1 MLKNWSTGVTRILLA
16 FVLLLQFSSTT
27 DAITDTRDIKDIG
40 IKERLG
46 DYVPSNL
53 TFYDEDG
60 RRVELREFFQ
70 GKKPVVLTLNYYE
83 CPTLCSYVL
92 NGVLNGVNKLDSLT
106 LGKDF
111 SIVTVSFNPADTPE
125 LAKTKSQIYHKSLQ
139 NGQSH
144 EGEWHFLTGDK
155 ENIRNLI
162 QAVGFK
168 VKKDGKEFAHPSAI
182 VVLTPRLQI
191 SRYLYGV
198 QFEPKD
204 LRLALIEASD
214 GKIGSSEL
222 LNKVML
228 FCYQFDPVGRKYAF
242 QAMNVMKAGGV
253 LTLLSVAGI
262 MVYFWRRE
270 KESK

>member
-1 MLKNWSTGVTRILLA
+1 MLKNRSTEVVIILLA
-16 FVLLLQFSSTT
+16 LVLLLQFSSITY
-27 DAITDTRDIKDIG
+27 AITDARDIKDIG

-53 TFYDEDG
+53 TFYDEAG
-60 RRVELREFFQ
+60 KRVELGEFFRDE
-70 GKKPVVLTLNYYE
+70 KPVILTLNYYK

-92 NGVLNGVNKLDSLT
+92 NGVLNGVNELNSLT

-111 SIVTVSFNPADTPE
+111 RIVTVSFNPTDTSE
-125 LAKTKSQIYHKSLQ
+125 LAKAKSRVYQKSLE
-139 NGQSH
+139 NSQSDKQD
-144 EGEWHFLTGDK
+144 WHFLTGNQ
-155 ENIRNLI
+155 ENINKIL

-168 VKKDGKEFAHPSAI
+168 IKKDGEEFAHPSAI
-182 VVLTPRLQI
+182 VVLTPQAQI

-204 LRLALIEASD
+204 LRLALLEASD

-222 LNKVML
+222 INKVML
-228 FCYQFDPVGRKYAF
+228 FCYQFDPVGRKYTL
-242 QAMNVMKAGGV
+242 QALNVMKAGGV

-262 MVYFWRRE
+262 MAYFWRRE